1 MRMEAN
7 HKVSLG
13 CGTLILIALIVL
25 IFGNMGE
32 DNVSGKIN
40 RLDAKIKSLESVIND
55 QTAQIELLQT
65 SIDSLRQELRQATEV
80 SGTD

>member
-1 MRMEAN
+1 MEAN

-40 RLDAKIKSLESVIND
+40 ELDAKIQSLESVIKG
-55 QTAQIELLQT
+55 QTAQIEQLQT
-65 SIDSLRQELRQATEV
+65 SIDGLRQELRQATEA

>member
-1 MRMEAN
+1 MEAN

-32 DNVSGKIN
+32 DNVSGKID
-40 RLDAKIKSLESVIND
+40 RLDANVQDLEVLIKN
-55 QTAQIELLQT
+55 QTREIERLQT
-65 SIDSLRQELRQATEV
+65 SIDNLSQELRQATEA
-80 SGTD
+80 SGTG